1 MQGVGISIHHGKA
14 CFLRCI
20 ASGTG
25 RGGGVQIAAVNPC
38 GHSACQVA
46 GTLVA
51 DHQTVGGIQTVAVK
65 QDPEKGGIRLAA
77 PLVRGDKDTV
87 EQIPESQRAQLV
99 FGEDPLGIGQEVD
112 PTAFCM
118 ELLQCA
124 DRGGIA
130 L

>member
-1 MQGVGISIHHGKA
+1 MQFLTGSMISVVICVAAFVWMKKHPGKA
-14 CFLRCI
+14 DFRVLYLI
-20 ASGTG
+20 SLNLEE
-25 RGGGVQIAAVNPC
+25 VFAA
-38 GHSACQVA
+38 HKS
-46 GTLVA
+46 
-51 DHQTVGGIQTVAVK
+51 
-65 QDPEKGGIRLAA
+65 QDLKKSGIRLAA
-77 PLVRGDKDTV
+77 ALVRGDKDTV

>member
-65 QDPEKGGIRLAA
+65 QDPEKGGIRLATA
-77 PLVRGDKDTV
+77 LIRGDENAV
-87 EQIPESQRAQLV
+87 EQFPKPQGTQFV
-99 FGEDPLGIGQEVD
+99 FRKNALGVG
-112 PTAFCM
+112 
-118 ELLQCA
+118 
-124 DRGGIA
+124 
-130 L
+130 

>member
-1 MQGVGISIHHGKA
+1 MQVTAVDPRSYSTCQI
-14 CFLRCI
+14 
-20 ASGTG
+20 TG
-25 RGGGVQIAAVNPC
+25 AF
-38 GHSACQVA
+38 VA
-46 GTLVA
+46 G
-51 DHQTVGGIQTVAVK
+51 HQTGS
-65 QDPEKGGIRLAA
+65 EKSGIRLAA

-99 FGEDPLGIGQEVD
+99 FGEDPLGIGQEVE
-112 PTAFCM
+112 PPAFCM

>member
-1 MQGVGISIHHGKA
+1 MQV
-14 CFLRCI
+14 
-20 ASGTG
+20 T
-25 RGGGVQIAAVNPC
+25 AVDPR
-38 GHSACQVA
+38 SYSTCQVS

-51 DHQTVGGIQTVAVK
+51 DHQTVGGI
-65 QDPEKGGIRLAA
+65 RLAA
-77 PLVRGDKDTV
+77 ALVRGDKDTV